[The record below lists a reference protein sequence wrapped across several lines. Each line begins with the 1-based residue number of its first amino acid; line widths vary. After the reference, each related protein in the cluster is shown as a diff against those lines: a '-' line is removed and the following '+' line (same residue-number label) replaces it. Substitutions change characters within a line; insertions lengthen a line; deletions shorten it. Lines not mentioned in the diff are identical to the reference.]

1 MLDVAL
7 VKKFLKMKIKNV
19 REIQQI
25 TPEELNMLLANFIL
39 TVRQKGWM
47 RIWALWSPRYD

>member
-47 RIWALWSPRYD
+47 RI